1 MSTCIPKKDYELLK
15 DRALKGEVSVSEI
28 SSMLPTEK
36 AALKSIIEDFVAEKT
51 GVSVSTGE
59 VEAIRT
65 KALRIDKAQKK
76 LGDDLGN
83 PDKLEENM
91 EFFSS
96 KRAMDDYLQS
106 KAPANRIKV
115 VTGTI
120 GRGMMLAS
128 VKSPI
133 LNIGSNTEVG
143 ITEALSRRI
152 SSGQIR
158 GANNG
163 LALDYVKMANKIYQ
177 KTGYDISR
185 MTNIRDN
192 GAGGTRVLGSDT
204 VHAQGPGAVRKMG
217 RVVEDVVFKQLMGA
231 PDVAFASVHFADSV
245 NLNAMKMAKGDRVK
259 ATELMRDAM
268 KLEPQTPEGESLKAQ
283 GVLDAQV
290 ATWTNVTW
298 ASRVSEGIRKIFNDV
313 SGDAR
318 VGDYLFPFVKT
329 PANVIATGMD
339 YAGGGIPKALFK
351 TYKAVKSGELKS
363 PGVMQSITRDLV
375 RSGLGITGA
384 AMVAGMLDDDD
395 FVGAW
400 DPARAQIEQLR
411 NSNTN
416 SFRINGKWVSTDWL
430 GPISVP
436 VTAIMYARK
445 YGKKGFGEMAFQ
457 YGVGTVAAVKDLPGI
472 SDIYDFVKSQLFKKN
487 QSLEEMT
494 GEAQDYITKEL
505 YSRLVPSFLSD
516 VAKATDTYDRK
527 GGKGLEGI
535 KAKVPGLRQTLPI
548 KKNVLGED
556 MKGEPAWSDI
566 LFGSRLKTDKE
577 TAVIRE
583 VRAVSNATDKSI
595 NFTDWNKSSSKKL
608 AQFKEKVG
616 QEKFDKAAAEYG
628 QKLKKEL
635 ENITSKQKYKNSTD
649 DEKMKIMNELDTKAT
664 DVIFKKYGFKY
675 KKKK

>member
-96 KRAMDDYLQS
+96 KKEMDDYLQS

-133 LNIGSNTEVG
+133 LNILSNTEVG

-152 SSGQIR
+152 SSVQIR

-245 NLNAMKMAKGDRVK
+245 NLNAMKIAKGDRVK

-416 SFRINGKWVSTDWL
+416 SFRINGKWVSADWL

-457 YGVGTVAAVKDLPGI
+457 YGVGTVAAVKNLPGI
-472 SDIYDFVKSQLFKKN
+472 SDIYDFVKSQSSKKN

-494 GEAQDYITKEL
+494 GEAQDYITKEV

-616 QEKFDKAAAEYG
+616 QEKYSKATAEYG
-628 QKLKKEL
+628 QKLKKDL
-635 ENITSKQKYKNSTD
+635 EDVTSKQKYKNSTD
-649 DEKMKIMNELDTKAT
+649 DEKMKIINELDAKAT

>member
-96 KRAMDDYLQS
+96 KKEMDDYLQS
-106 KAPANRIKV
+106 KSPANRIKV

-163 LALDYVKMANKIYQ
+163 LALDYVKMANNIYQ

-298 ASRVSEGIRKIFNDV
+298 ASRLSEGIRKIFNDV
-313 SGDAR
+313 TGDAR
-318 VGDYLFPFVKT
+318 AGDFLFPFVKT

-339 YAGGGIPKALFK
+339 YAGVGIPKALFK

-375 RSGLGITGA
+375 RSGLGMTGA
-384 AMVAGMLDDDD
+384 VMVAGMLDDDD

-535 KAKVPGLRQTLPI
+535 KAKVPGLRQTLPV
-548 KKNVLGED
+548 KKNVFGED
-556 MKGEPAWSDI
+556 MKGEPSWSDI

-628 QKLKKEL
+628 QKLRKEL

>member
-91 EFFSS
+91 EFFLS
-96 KRAMDDYLQS
+96 KKEMDDYLQS
-106 KAPANRIKV
+106 KSPANRIKV

-163 LALDYVKMANKIYQ
+163 LALDYVKMANNIYQ

-298 ASRVSEGIRKIFNDV
+298 ASRLSEGIRKIFNDV
-313 SGDAR
+313 TGDAR
-318 VGDYLFPFVKT
+318 AGDFLFPFVKT

-375 RSGLGITGA
+375 RSGLGMTGA
-384 AMVAGMLDDDD
+384 VMVAGMLDDDD

-535 KAKVPGLRQTLPI
+535 KAKVPGLRQTLPV
-548 KKNVLGED
+548 KKNVFGED
-556 MKGEPAWSDI
+556 MKGEPSWSDI

-628 QKLKKEL
+628 QKLRKEL